1 MDNALDLSHVGRR
14 YKGFALDDVCL
25 AVPAGTIMG
34 LVGPNGAGKTTL
46 IKLILNLIR
55 RHAGEIRVFGRDNIR
70 REAEVKARIGF
81 VHETPHFVEDVTLK
95 DLKSA
100 IAPFYAK
107 WDETLFRSL
116 AGEFGLPLDK
126 KFKALS
132 HGMKMKFQIAL
143 ALSHEADLL
152 VMDEPTSGLD
162 PVFRRELLERLSGI
176 LQDERKAILFSTHIT
191 TDLERTADSITF
203 LHQGRVVFSLPK
215 DDIRDRWGLV
225 KGPNDLLT
233 AETRGLFKGLRQ
245 TSLGFEALA
254 DDLPAVCR
262 AFDSRVAIDR
272 ATIEDIMLF
281 IEGRDA
287 HA

>member
-1 MDNALDLSHVGRR
+1 MDHALELSRVGKR
-14 YKGFALDDVCL
+14 YKGFALNDVSL
-25 AVPAGTIMG
+25 TLPAGTIMG
-34 LVGPNGAGKTTL
+34 LVGPNGAGKTTV

-55 RHAGEIRVFGRDNIR
+55 RDGGEIRVFGLDNIR

-81 VHETPHFVEDVTLK
+81 VHETPHFIEDVTLK
-95 DLKSA
+95 DLKAA
-100 IAPFYAK
+100 IAPFYDK
-107 WDETLFRSL
+107 WNEGLFRSL
-116 AGEFGLPLDK
+116 ASEFGLPLDK
-126 KFKALS
+126 KFKTLS

-152 VMDEPTSGLD
+152 IMDEPTSGLD

-191 TDLERTADSITF
+191 TDLERTADIITF

-225 KGPNDLLT
+225 KGSNDLLT
-233 AETRGLFKGLRQ
+233 AETRRLFKGLRQ
-245 TSLGFEALA
+245 TSLGFEALT
-254 DDLPAVCR
+254 DDIPAVR
-262 AFDSRVAIDR
+262 RSLDSGVAIDR
-272 ATIEDIMLF
+272 ASIEDVMVF
-281 IEGRDA
+281 IDGRDA